1 MPRKSGLGR
10 GLSALIPEGPSPS
23 TATAFEDRGP
33 VEGVRPSF
41 IEGGR
46 AGTAE
51 VPIERVVPNPQQPRT
66 RFDPDQL
73 AELVES
79 VRTHGIIQPLLVS
92 ELPHA
97 GPGGVSLYQLIAGER
112 RLRAAQQAGLEVV
125 PVTVRQTTPL
135 ELLELAIVEN
145 VQRADLN
152 PLEEA
157 LAYERLAVEFGL
169 TQREIAERVGR
180 SRAAVGNTMRLV
192 DLSEELR
199 ASLARGEISEGHARA
214 LLGIEDADGRRLAW
228 RRVVDQGLNVRQT
241 EQLVRHWNQPLSAR
255 PMAPPPP
262 QPSFPDPELD
272 ALADAVRRSLGAK
285 VTLNR
290 TNAGSGQLTLH
301 FFSDEELD
309 TILDRLLGADRPA
322 LG

>member
-10 GLSALIPEGPSPS
+10 GLSALIPEAPAP
-23 TATAFEDRGP
+23 GP
-33 VEGVRPSF
+33 VSLDADHDGAPEPGARV
-41 IEGGR
+41 
-46 AGTAE
+46 GTSE
-51 VPIERVVPNPQQPRT
+51 VPIERVVPNPQQPRS
-66 RFDPDQL
+66 RFDPEAL
-73 AELVES
+73 ADLAAS

-92 ELPHA
+92 ELPGA
-97 GPGGVSLYQLIAGER
+97 GPGGVALYQLIAGER
-112 RLRAAQQAGLEVV
+112 RLRAAQQAGLDLV
-125 PVTVRQTTPL
+125 PVTVRQSTPL

-157 LAYERLAVEFGL
+157 LAYERLATEFGL

-214 LLGIEDADGRRLAW
+214 LLGIEDPDERRRAW

-241 EQLVRHWNQPLSAR
+241 EQLVRTWNR
-255 PMAPPPP
+255 P
-262 QPSFPDPELD
+262 QPERAMPEPAAFPDPELD

-290 TNAGSGQLTLH
+290 STGGTGQLTLH